1 MAEQKEYGIM
11 RPTGGGE
18 DIPLRK
24 DRLIVGRQD
33 SNDIVL
39 RFPNV
44 SSKHCRLFV
53 EQGYWFVKDLNSRNG
68 TKVDNHRVT
77 RKRLDPGMRIS
88 IAKHEYIIDYDP
100 EALGAMGP
108 PPADDDHIESLMR
121 SSLMERAGLARRR
134 ADDRGANK
142 NLDDDDT

>member
-1 MAEQKEYGIM
+1 MPDEKDYGIM

-24 DRLIVGRQD
+24 DRLTIGRQD

-44 SSKHCRLFV
+44 SSRHCRMFV

-68 TKVDNHRVT
+68 TKVDNHRIS
-77 RKRLDPGMRIS
+77 RKRLDPGSVIS
-88 IAKHEYIIDYDP
+88 IAKHEYVIEYDP
-100 EALGAMGP
+100 QDLGAMGP
-108 PPADDDHIESLMR
+108 PPADDDHIDAMLR
-121 SSLMERAGLARRR
+121 SSLMERAGLERKPNQP
-134 ADDRGANK
+134 DED
-142 NLDDDDT
+142 